1 MIEEDMPMNQE
12 EINKLHSK
20 MALEIMEQMIKG
32 KDLSYRENIISLIDK
47 IKQDESKY
55 YLCHIDLKKGNE
67 TAIENFTNQETI
79 VYEKIKKEI
88 KEKCDFDVIFYKIGE
103 KCNGWKKRFAKVE
116 IGRLFS
122 STKPLKYFEK
132 EKAKD
137 KTKYLNKSIVTLEEK
152 REKI

>member
-1 MIEEDMPMNQE
+1 MADIEFD
-12 EINKLHSK
+12 I
-20 MALEIMEQMIKG
+20 
-32 KDLSYRENIISLIDK
+32 

-103 KCNGWKKRFAKVE
+103 KCNGWKKRFAKVMVFASVGNYVIE
-116 IGRLFS
+116 DHQLIQMQLASF
-122 STKPLKYFEK
+122 K
-132 EKAKD
+132 
-137 KTKYLNKSIVTLEEK
+137 
-152 REKI
+152 

>member
-1 MIEEDMPMNQE
+1 MIEEDKPMTQE
-12 EINKLHSK
+12 EINELHSK

-67 TAIENFTNQETI
+67 MVIANITNQEKI
-79 VYEKIKKEI
+79 VYEKIKKEL

-122 STKPLKYFEK
+122 
-132 EKAKD
+132 
-137 KTKYLNKSIVTLEEK
+137 
-152 REKI
+152 